1 MEESMEDAAYH
12 TYLYYRGCRF
22 EAMKEDGFRFFPLY
36 EPMEDTWVIKHREGS
51 EPTLEAQIRLTN
63 VQ

>member
-1 MEESMEDAAYH
+1 MEESMEDASYH

-22 EAMKEDGFRFFPLY
+22 EAMKEDRFKFFPLY
-36 EPMEDTWVIKHREGS
+36 ESMEDTWVIKHREGS
-51 EPTLEAQIRLTN
+51 ELTLEAQVRLTN